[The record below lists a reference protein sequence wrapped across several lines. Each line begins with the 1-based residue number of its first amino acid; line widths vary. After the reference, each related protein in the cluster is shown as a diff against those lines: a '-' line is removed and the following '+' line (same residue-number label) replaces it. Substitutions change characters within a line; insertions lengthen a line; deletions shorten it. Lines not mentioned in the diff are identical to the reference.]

1 MRVKNRKTIRNL
13 SLRSFR
19 ASGKRN
25 VIAAAAIALTTLLF
39 TSLFTIVMSLNS
51 SYQTYTFR
59 QIGGYAH
66 GTFKDVTEEQ
76 AQDISGHR
84 KVKATGERIVAG
96 TISDGVFAKVPAE
109 ISYMDSNNTK
119 WSYIELE
126 EGREQEAE
134 NEIIMDKAALELL
147 DVTPEIGAEI
157 SLTYQIT
164 DKNQNGGSRTDTF
177 VLAG

>member
-1 MRVKNRKTIRNL
+1 MRVKNRKTIWNL

-66 GTFKDVTEEQ
+66 GTFKDVKEEQ

-96 TISDGVFAKVPAE
+96 NDI
-109 ISYMDSNNTK
+109 
-119 WSYIELE
+119 
-126 EGREQEAE
+126 
-134 NEIIMDKAALELL
+134 
-147 DVTPEIGAEI
+147 
-157 SLTYQIT
+157 
-164 DKNQNGGSRTDTF
+164 
-177 VLAG
+177 

>member
-1 MRVKNRKTIRNL
+1 MRVKNRKTIWNL

-76 AQDISGHR
+76 AQEDR
-84 KVKATGERIVAG
+84 KSVV
-96 TISDGVFAKVPAE
+96 
-109 ISYMDSNNTK
+109 
-119 WSYIELE
+119 
-126 EGREQEAE
+126 
-134 NEIIMDKAALELL
+134 
-147 DVTPEIGAEI
+147 
-157 SLTYQIT
+157 
-164 DKNQNGGSRTDTF
+164 
-177 VLAG
+177 